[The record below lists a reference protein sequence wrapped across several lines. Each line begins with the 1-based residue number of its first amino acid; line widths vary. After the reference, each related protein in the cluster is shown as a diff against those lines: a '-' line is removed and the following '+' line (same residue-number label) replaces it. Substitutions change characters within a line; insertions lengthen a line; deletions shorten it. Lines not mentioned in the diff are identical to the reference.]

1 MEKTISFKID
11 PQPKNSDSGNGGNY
25 STIELEGGTTYKYE
39 ALMAG
44 DFADS
49 ERQSLVCSVQEWGP
63 HILPGSPLESAEV
76 KGNTI
81 MPKKKGTLL
90 LEAKYKPEA
99 KGFFDKLRLKK
110 EIKSDGYIHFCLF
123 AKIISN
129 SPDFY
134 AKLSPAGW
142 WKLYLSK
149 VEETD
154 KSQEEIVRDWA
165 KVSFKELAS
174 FLDDNTIWRI
184 KDFISGAESFEM
196 GGTMLQWV
204 FNYIKVNKCQIGE
217 RAFDSVRAYFDDY
230 GKYDYDRSED
240 AKEFLEE
247 AKDDPDNDERYPMR
261 YGTLRTRYLRM
272 LSDTAGVIYNPTLFE
287 NNEESEQVAAILDGL
302 PEKIA
307 KELGVPVENV
317 LYSDKDA
324 KKIRNK
330 TEMTSL
336 LLKK

>member
-1 MEKTISFKID
+1 
-11 PQPKNSDSGNGGNY
+11 
-25 STIELEGGTTYKYE
+25 
-39 ALMAG
+39 
-44 DFADS
+44 
-49 ERQSLVCSVQEWGP
+49 
-63 HILPGSPLESAEV
+63 V

-174 FLDDNTIWRI
+174 YLDDNTIWRI

-204 FNYIKVNKCQIGE
+204 FNYVKVNKCQIGE

-261 YGTLRTRYLRM
+261 YGTLRTHYLHM

-287 NNEESEQVAAILDGL
+287 NNEEPEQVAAILDGL

-307 KELGVPVENV
+307 KELGVPVEDV
-317 LYSDKDA
+317 LYSDKKT